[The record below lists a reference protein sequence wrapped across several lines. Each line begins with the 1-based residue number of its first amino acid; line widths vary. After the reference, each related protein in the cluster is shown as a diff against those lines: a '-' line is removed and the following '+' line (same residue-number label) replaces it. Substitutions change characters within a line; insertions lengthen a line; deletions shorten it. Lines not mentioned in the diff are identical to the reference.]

1 MNNNM
6 SPLEDLQTQ
15 LQHKNAQLAA
25 VREISQAIELSTIE
39 AANLQFEREA
49 HELAEQILKATEGL
63 ARPLQDQ
70 LNQIK
75 DKAAFEREYGELIRS
90 GVVPAVAQQTVEI
103 NKQVK
108 EVQRLTEKQLTE
120 IDLRIEALRLLVDAV
135 AGTGAEVAMQER
147 LNKALERRNEI
158 ERKGREAQDAAR
170 DAQKTDKDRLQDA
183 IDLIQGQIN
192 DLMDPVQQ
200 VIGLAQTL
208 GNAFAESFKGIING
222 SMTARE
228 ALANLFQRT
237 ADHFLDMAARMI
249 AAQIQMQILN
259 IGLSF
264 FGGGGGAGAI
274 PGSAPQMTPGAVV
287 TPSGFQGQ
295 FAGFAANGGQIQG
308 GKSYIV
314 GEKGP
319 ELFTPGASGFVT
331 PNHALGM
338 GGDTSIVVNVD
349 AKGTQAQGN
358 QPNSAALGR
367 AIGAAVQAELIKQK
381 RPGGLLA

>member
-1 MNNNM
+1 M
-6 SPLEDLQTQ
+6 
-15 LQHKNAQLAA
+15 
-25 VREISQAIELSTIE
+25 
-39 AANLQFEREA
+39 
-49 HELAEQILKATEGL
+49 
-63 ARPLQDQ
+63 QDQ
-70 LNQIK
+70 IDQIK

-108 EVQRLTEKQLTE
+108 EIERLTEKQLTE
-120 IDLRIEALRLLVDAV
+120 IDLRIETLRLLVDAV
-135 AGTGAEVAMQER
+135 AGTEAEVAMQER
-147 LNKALERRNEI
+147 LNEALERRNEI

-208 GNAFAESFKGIING
+208 GNAFTESFKGIING

-264 FGGGGGAGAI
+264 LGGGSGAEL
-274 PGSAPQMTPGAVV
+274 PGSAPPMTQGAIV

-295 FAGFAANGGQIQG
+295 FAGFAANGGPVQG

-314 GEKGP
+314 GERGP
-319 ELFTPGASGFVT
+319 ELFSPGASGMIT
-331 PNHALGM
+331 PNHELGGSGVQVGSINITVENTGEQLSPAAQKQIANQVQGIVM
-338 GGDTSIVVNVD
+338 STLVNERRSGGV
-349 AKGTQAQGN
+349 
-358 QPNSAALGR
+358 LR
-367 AIGAAVQAELIKQK
+367 
-381 RPGGLLA
+381 